1 MKYLRAALSLLFAG
15 GLTFMLNRPLGPV
28 PALGPFFSPFTGF
41 WQNAEKPVNTP
52 PSDIKLQG
60 LKGEV
65 TVQYD
70 DNHVPHIF
78 ADNDEDLYFAQG
90 YVLAKD
96 RLWQMDFYSRVAAG
110 RLSEA
115 LGPLA
120 LEFDQYNRRL
130 QLPEGAEKVLE
141 VCLKDPISK
150 MITESYA
157 AGVNAYIS
165 QLTYKDLAIEYKLL
179 GYQPEPWTP
188 LKTALVEQVM
198 KKDMNGRS
206 DDYRMSNM
214 LAKYGKEVMDDLFPN
229 YPSEESPVIPSGT
242 KWDFKPLAVPKIPE
256 LMQATLAA
264 HLNLESENPG
274 IGSNNWAVHGS
285 RTATGLPILA
295 NDPHLGLTLPSI
307 WYQVQLVSPTV
318 NVYGVCVPGWPGV
331 GIGFNKDAAWGITNV
346 GSDVFDLYQIKF
358 KDKTQKEYWYNN
370 GWKPTIVKVE
380 TYAVKGL
387 PEAVKDTVYYT
398 HHGAVLYNEGK
409 KSFSKEIP
417 VGHAARWSG
426 LFTGNSL
433 LALYHG
439 NRAKNYDEYRVF
451 LSNLEAP
458 GFNVVFANNQNEIG
472 ITAQGKYPLKW
483 KGQGKYIMDGSNP
496 ANDWQ
501 GWVPNDQNPNVRNP
515 PRGFVSSANQFSADQ
530 TYPYYLGWK
539 FAPPYRGL
547 RINERLANMQ
557 KATADSLRLMQNDNF
572 NLEARQNLPDWLK
585 ILETDATVKANPAY
599 LVLAKWNLKN
609 DPDQVGATIFERW
622 TRELRTAIWEDEF
635 NTLDEK
641 GTPMMYPTRD
651 RTYQMI
657 KNQPTAKWF
666 DNVKTTNK
674 AETLNDVVVGS
685 FKATLDSLTLK
696 HGPINPETWAWGKAK
711 STDIKHLVSALK
723 PFSRMDVPNGGGANI
738 VNATTEDGKGPSWRM
753 VVQLDKTWPKAYG
766 LYPGGQSGSPGS
778 PFYDNMIDKWA
789 KGELNELVFLKSKDE
804 KHPKIISTTKIVKS
818 EK

>member
-451 LSNLEAP
+451 YQPETLGGPFKALSPFRGGNFEMSFMSFKTAFARIDGNYNSPVFEQFKANIDPIRKRLDALQLQDPNYKAEYDKQIARNPEFKAARYDSTSQDVLIRAFFAAYNGKDPEKVTLNPFLSFPLPNWRVDYGGLSQLKAFKKIFSSFTIEHSYQSTYRVGNFTSALNYNELFLNLAVRNYP
-458 GFNVVFANNQNEIG
+458 TAVFTNDLNQFIPVFAISTISLSE
-472 ITAQGKYPLKW
+472 
-483 KGQGKYIMDGSNP
+483 
-496 ANDWQ
+496 
-501 GWVPNDQNPNVRNP
+501 
-515 PRGFVSSANQFSADQ
+515 
-530 TYPYYLGWK
+530 K
-539 FAPPYRGL
+539 FAPLIGIRARTVSRIDVALSYNQDRDVILSPSTSQVAETFNRDITTTIGFTKNNVRIPF
-547 RINERLANMQ
+547 RINGKFPR
-557 KATADSLRLMQNDNF
+557 
-572 NLEARQNLPDWLK
+572 
-585 ILETDATVKANPAY
+585 
-599 LVLAKWNLKN
+599 LKN
-609 DPDQVGATIFERW
+609 DLQARCTLTF
-622 TRELRTAIWEDEF
+622 RESLAILR
-635 NTLDEK
+635 
-641 GTPMMYPTRD
+641 R
-651 RTYQMI
+651 
-657 KNQPTAKWF
+657 
-666 DNVKTTNK
+666 
-674 AETLNDVVVGS
+674 LNDVP
-685 FKATLDSLTLK
+685 A
-696 HGPINPETWAWGKAK
+696 AK
-711 STDIKHLVSALK
+711 SGQINFQLRPQVNYTVSKLWSIMLYFDRSFNDVLVLNTIPRARTS
-723 PFSRMDVPNGGGANI
+723 GGIQVRFNVA
-738 VNATTEDGKGPSWRM
+738 
-753 VVQLDKTWPKAYG
+753 
-766 LYPGGQSGSPGS
+766 
-778 PFYDNMIDKWA
+778 
-789 KGELNELVFLKSKDE
+789 EL
-804 KHPKIISTTKIVKS
+804 
-818 EK
+818 

>member
-1 MKYLRAALSLLFAG
+1 MKYIRAALSLLFAT
-15 GLTFMLNRPLGPV
+15 GLTYLLNRPLGPV

-41 WQNAEKPVNTP
+41 WQNAEKPVNVP
-52 PSDIKLQG
+52 PSEIKLQG

-65 TVQYD
+65 TVKYD
-70 DNHVPHIF
+70 DNRVPHIF
-78 ADNDEDLYFAQG
+78 DENDEDLYFAQG
-90 YVLAKD
+90 YVLAQD

-130 QLPEGAEKVLE
+130 QLPEGAEKVLA

-150 MITESYA
+150 MITESYT

-165 QLTYKDLAIEYKLL
+165 QLTYKDLAVEYKLL
-179 GYQPEPWTP
+179 GYQPEPWSP

-198 KKDMNGRS
+198 KKDMNGRT

-214 LAKYGKEVMDDLFPN
+214 LAKYGKSVMDELFPD
-229 YPSEESPVIPSGT
+229 YPSQESPVVPSGT
-242 KWDFKPLAVPKIPE
+242 KWNFKPLAIPKIPE
-256 LMQATLAA
+256 LMKATLASR
-264 HLNLESENPG
+264 LNLESENPG

-370 GWKPTIVKVE
+370 GWKSTTMKVE
-380 TYAVKGL
+380 TYVVKGS
-387 PEAVKDTVYYT
+387 PEAVKDTVFYT
-398 HHGAVLYNEGK
+398 HHGAVLYNENK

-433 LALYHG
+433 LALYRG
-439 NRAKNYDEYRVF
+439 NRAKNHDEYRTF
-451 LSNLEAP
+451 LSQLEAP
-458 GFNVVFANNQNEIG
+458 GFNIVFANNQNEVA
-472 ITAQGKYPLKW
+472 ITAQGKFPLKW
-483 KGQGKYIMDGSNP
+483 QEQGKFIMDGSNP

-501 GWVPNDQNPNVRNP
+501 GWIPNDQNPSVKNP
-515 PRGFVSSANQFSADQ
+515 PRGFVSSANQSSADA

-547 RINERLANMQ
+547 RINERLAKME
-557 KATADSLRLMQNDNF
+557 KATVDSLRLMQNDNF
-572 NLEARQNLPDWLK
+572 NIEARQNLPEWLK
-585 ILETDATVKANPAY
+585 ILETSPTAKINPAY
-599 LVLAKWNLKN
+599 AILAKWNLKN

-635 NTLDEK
+635 ETLDDK
-641 GTPMMYPTRD
+641 ATPMMYPTRD
-651 RTYQMI
+651 RTYEMM
-657 KNQPTAKWF
+657 KKQPNAKWF
-666 DNVKTTNK
+666 DNVKTANK
-674 AETLNDVVVGS
+674 IETMNDVVLNS
-685 FKATLDSLTLK
+685 FKATFDSLTVK
-696 HGPINPETWAWGKAK
+696 HGPINPEKWAWGTAK
-711 STDIKHLVSALK
+711 STDIKHLVGILK
-723 PFSRMDVPNGGGANI
+723 PFSRMDVPNGGGPNI
-738 VNATTEDGKGPSWRM
+738 VNATTEGGNGPSWRM

-789 KGELNELVFLKSKDE
+789 KGDLNELVFLKSKDE
-804 KHPKIISTTKIVKS
+804 KHPKISSTVKMTK
-818 EK
+818 

>member
-370 GWKPTIVKVE
+370 GWKPTIMKVE
-380 TYAVKGL
+380 TYVVKGL

-398 HHGAVLYNEGK
+398 HHGAVLYDEGK

-501 GWVPNDQNPNVRNP
+501 GWVPNDQNPSVRNP

-585 ILETDATVKANPAY
+585 ILETDATVKSNPAY

-666 DNVKTTNK
+666 DNVKTTN
-674 AETLNDVVVGS
+674 
-685 FKATLDSLTLK
+685 
-696 HGPINPETWAWGKAK
+696 
-711 STDIKHLVSALK
+711 
-723 PFSRMDVPNGGGANI
+723 
-738 VNATTEDGKGPSWRM
+738 
-753 VVQLDKTWPKAYG
+753 
-766 LYPGGQSGSPGS
+766 
-778 PFYDNMIDKWA
+778 
-789 KGELNELVFLKSKDE
+789 
-804 KHPKIISTTKIVKS
+804 
-818 EK
+818 